1 MERGDGNP
9 SEGLTLTREDFS
21 LVEEIL
27 GLAQRDLQKEALL
40 DEIANCLKRYSG
52 CDCVEIQLV
61 ETGCRHQNH
70 NQIQSVS
77 GGAAGAVK
85 GHESS
90 EYDQSLE
97 FLCRSILNKT
107 CLASGPQFTP
117 AGSFFTG
124 AADEPVRLL
133 LSDSAGRGENREKT
147 LVLYPAGT
155 FRSIAAIPFHL
166 GEGDLGVLLF
176 KSRQR
181 DFFSR
186 RSVELFESIARFS
199 GVSILHQ
206 RKHLALK
213 ERVKEL
219 TCLYGI
225 ARLVD
230 QTDPSPNEIFQS
242 VVNLLPPAWLYPE
255 IASARI
261 VIDGEAYLSD
271 GFSAGCS
278 QLRSN
283 ITSDGQQRGFVEI
296 TYNRVMP
303 ELDEGPFLN
312 EERHLLDTVARE
324 LWLISDK
331 WRAAHEREQL
341 QKQLRHADRLA
352 TIGQFSAG
360 VAHELNEPLA
370 GILGFAQLSK
380 KFSGLPEQVQRDL
393 DRIISASL
401 HAREVV
407 GKLMLF
413 ARQTPP
419 EKTWVNLNLLVAE
432 GLYFIESRCRKSNIE
447 MVRVFEEDLP
457 EIIADPGQV
466 YQVLINLAVNAIQS
480 MPQGGT
486 LKIGTSRKSEG
497 IQLIVEDTGTGMSEE
512 VRNKVFTP
520 FFTTKDVG
528 EGTGLGLSVVE
539 GIISSHGG
547 SISVESILG
556 EGTKFTLYLPCK
568 NQKRG

>member
-1 MERGDGNP
+1 MVSGGGSALKGR
-9 SEGLTLTREDFS
+9 TLSREDYS
-21 LVEEIL
+21 LVREIL

-40 DEIANCLKRYSG
+40 DEISNSLKRYSG
-52 CDCVEIQLV
+52 CESVEIQLV
-61 ETGCRHQNH
+61 KTGCCNQDPNH
-70 NQIQSVS
+70 SPSVS
-77 GGAAGAVK
+77 AGLAGAAR
-85 GHESS
+85 EDELS
-90 EYDQSLE
+90 EDDQSLK
-97 FLCRSILNKT
+97 FFCRGLLGKKF
-107 CLASGPQFTP
+107 LASGPHFTP

-124 AADEPVRLL
+124 AADEPLRFFPG
-133 LSDSAGRGENREKT
+133 DRDGRQENRKET
-147 LVLYPAGT
+147 VVLCRSGT
-155 FRSIAAIPFHL
+155 FKSIAATTFSL
-166 GEGDLGVLLF
+166 GEEESGLLLL

-186 RSVELFESIARFS
+186 GSIEIFESIAQFL

-206 RKHLALK
+206 RKQLALK

-230 QTDPSPNEIFQS
+230 QPEPAPNKIFQA

-271 GFSAGCS
+271 RFSSGCS

-283 ITSDGQQRGFVEI
+283 ITSNGKQRGFVEV
-296 TYNRVMP
+296 TYKREMP

-331 WRAAHEREQL
+331 WRAAYEREQL

-380 KFSGLPEQVQRDL
+380 KVPGLPEQVHRDL

-419 EKTWVNLNLLVAE
+419 EKTWVNLNLLVAD
-432 GLYFIESRCRKSNIE
+432 GLYFIESRCEKSNIE
-447 MVRVFEEDLP
+447 LVRVFEDDLP
-457 EIIADPGQV
+457 EIIADPGQI

-486 LKIGTSRKSEG
+486 LNIRTSRKNEG
-497 IQLIVEDTGTGMSEE
+497 IQLVVEDTGTGMSEE
-512 VRNKVFTP
+512 VRQQVFTP

-547 SISVESILG
+547 SISVESAPG
-556 EGTKFTLYLPCK
+556 AGTEFTIYLPRK
-568 NQKRG
+568 TQTRG